1 MGNVV
6 HVNFRGAGKQDLETL
21 IASQLSEDLTKVLGY
36 ERTDIAALI
45 ASDYTKCLDRVRDM
59 FAFSLKF
66 ESNDISVEKAEIT
79 RRVVDAAVRAVG
91 VELGVI
97 RDEVAVA
104 ICTLAH
110 AVMVNTALNL
120 NREDNGCA

>member
-1 MGNVV
+1 MGDVV
-6 HVNFRGAGKQDLETL
+6 QVDFRKTGELDLERFV
-21 IASQLSEDLTKVLGY
+21 ASQLSEDLAKVLGY

-45 ASDYTKCLDRVRDM
+45 AGDYTKCLDRVRDM

-66 ESNDISVEKAEIT
+66 ESNDVPVEQAEIT

-91 VELGVI
+91 IELSVI
-97 RDEVAVA
+97 RDEIAVE
-104 ICTLAH
+104 IGSLAQ

-120 NREDNGCA
+120 NPQGSGSA